1 MAHSDGTPPA
11 TPHLPRVARALRNQS
26 VYLLAVL
33 GAIIAVALL
42 LSSLAVGL
50 QSRRDE
56 ARTADLLLVVASAP
70 LAPELT
76 ETVLD
81 LARRGYA
88 PELVLVGSGAA
99 ALRAALVE
107 QGQPEGSMQLGPEA
121 PSELA
126 MLQAA
131 AAAARGRGAA
141 TAVVVG
147 EPVELLT
154 LLKAVEDSGL
164 EPFGAPVPALEPDP
178 LAILSA
184 GVRYWGYALFQR

>member
-1 MAHSDGTPPA
+1 
-11 TPHLPRVARALRNQS
+11 
-26 VYLLAVL
+26 
-33 GAIIAVALL
+33 VALL

-70 LAPELT
+70 LAPELP

-131 AAAARGRGAA
+131 ATAARGRGAA

-164 EPFGAPVPALEPDP
+164 EPFGAPVAALEPDP